1 MLRPTL
7 LLAASL
13 LATGPLLPLPPLAAA
28 EPPRAV
34 IEPIPGDEAAAQIAR
49 RARLIV
55 TVDPSGELR
64 AAARD
69 QSAGPAEPP
78 IKADDPMVQAVL
90 RMLGLDRPTR
100 FALVAVQNPQ
110 CVKICELIGGD
121 YICRKVCN

>member
-7 LLAASL
+7 LLATSL
-13 LATGPLLPLPPLAAA
+13 LAAGPLLPVAPLAAA
-28 EPPRAV
+28 EPARAV

-49 RARLIV
+49 RARLMV

-69 QSAGPAEPP
+69 QPVGPAEPP
-78 IKADDPMVQAVL
+78 LKADDPMVQAVL

-100 FALVAVQNPQ
+100 FALVAVQNPR

-121 YICRKVCN
+121 YICRKVCT